1 MNRQS
6 FTDTEGQFQA
16 DSIYIRVIWYAPPT
30 ALPNLG
36 DYSGK
41 LGNEALCLEGHQS
54 IFET

>member
-1 MNRQS
+1 MNRLS